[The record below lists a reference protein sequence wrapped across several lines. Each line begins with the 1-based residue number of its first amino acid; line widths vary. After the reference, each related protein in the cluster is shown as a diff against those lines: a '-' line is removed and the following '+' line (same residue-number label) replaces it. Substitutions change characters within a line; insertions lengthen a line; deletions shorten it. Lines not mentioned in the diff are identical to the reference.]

1 MFRLSASA
9 VLVPAAAVVL
19 ATAGCGGAAAQ
30 PESVTF
36 PAPPSTDAVAAV
48 TVECAGG
55 VAGVQDRLEVQPDGT
70 AIGTQSRATGSR
82 STTLTPAERRDLA
95 DAVRR
100 AAAGSYR
107 PTYRTTEQ
115 AADLFQYRIRIGTLA
130 VSADELTI
138 PAPLKDIVEALAA
151 VRTRLQLPC

>member
-1 MFRLSASA
+1 MFRLSARA
-9 VLVPAAAVVL
+9 ILAPAAVVVL

-30 PESVTF
+30 PESVTS
-36 PAPPSTDAVAAV
+36 PAPSTDAVAAV
-48 TVECAGG
+48 TVECEGGIAGF
-55 VAGVQDRLEVQPDGT
+55 QDRLEVRPDGT
-70 AIGTQSRATGSR
+70 AIGTQSRASEPR

-95 DAVRR
+95 EVVRR

-107 PTYRTTEQ
+107 PTYQTAEH

-138 PAPLKDIVEALAA
+138 PAPLADVVHALAEI
-151 VRTRLQLPC
+151 RTRLQLPC